1 VTLRLR
7 RDGGP
12 LLRIGHRGAAAL
24 APANTLRSIELAL
37 ETGVDLVELDVLGL
51 PDGPVVLGHSRGELA
66 DKPLTFDDAL
76 AFLGERSPETGIVAD
91 VKNRG
96 FEEPL
101 VTSIRQAGAVE
112 RTVVST
118 TFVPSLQAVAQLEP
132 GLARSLTY
140 PRSRLGGADLG
151 RTLPGRI
158 GRLLQGAGAS
168 AATLNYRVISRA
180 VVERCHA
187 LDAAVLAWT
196 VNDPALAA
204 RLDRLGVDAV
214 ITDDPRIF
222 RATLK
227 A

>member
-1 VTLRLR
+1 MTLRLR

-12 LLRIGHRGAAAL
+12 LLRIGHRGAADL

-37 ETGVDLVELDVLGL
+37 EAGVDLVELDVLGL
-51 PDGPVVLGHSRGELA
+51 PDGAVVLGHSRRELA
-66 DKPLTFDDAL
+66 AEPLTLDGAL
-76 AFLGERSPETGIVAD
+76 AFLSERSPQTGLVAD

-96 FEEPL
+96 FEQPL
-101 VTSIRQAGAVE
+101 VESIRRAGAVE

-118 TFVPSLQAVAQLEP
+118 SFVPSLRALARLEP
-132 GLARSLTY
+132 ELARSLTY
-140 PRSRLGGADLG
+140 PRKRAGVVDRG
-151 RTLPGRI
+151 RTLPLRI
-158 GRLLQGAGAS
+158 GRLLERAQAS
-168 AATLNYRVISRA
+168 AATLNYRVITRA

-204 RLDRLGVDAV
+204 RLDGLGVDAV
-214 ITDDPRIF
+214 ITDDPRIL